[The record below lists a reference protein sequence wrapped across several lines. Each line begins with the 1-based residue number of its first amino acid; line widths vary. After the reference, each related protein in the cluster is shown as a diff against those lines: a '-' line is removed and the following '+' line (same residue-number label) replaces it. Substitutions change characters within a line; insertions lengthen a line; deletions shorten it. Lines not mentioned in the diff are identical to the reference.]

1 VSHYSVIECFFKQLG
16 LKGSPQSSEPFKPVF
31 LTGVGILFPTPLM
44 ILKAMDFTKYKD
56 DFTTE
61 ATKKGLSNRNIQ
73 HCLAYAGVLFS
84 HNVPVI
90 YNPSHLS
97 ELVGYK
103 KEYLKK
109 AALHTSY
116 YYRDFEITKKNG
128 KKRPI
133 SEPLPSLKEIQI
145 WILKNILENVPVSP
159 FAKAYKPKTSLIE
172 NLKFHKNQPKVFTL
186 DLENFFLSIKIE
198 TVEKVFL
205 ELDYSKMVS
214 NLLAKLCTRDNAL
227 PQGAPTSPYL
237 SNLIFNEADAIIS
250 DFCKKE
256 KIRYTR
262 YADDLSFSG
271 NFDENG
277 LLDKVTDTIENLN
290 LHINKSKTKLMTPNT
305 RQTVTGIVVNDKPQ
319 VVFHKRNELRQA
331 MYYIKKFGFD
341 EHRVYKEIN
350 QANYLE
356 HLLGKINFVLQ
367 INQKDTEFIDYKAFL
382 IDLKK
387 KQDSKVKKSVPLL
400 V

>member
-1 VSHYSVIECFFKQLG
+1 
-16 LKGSPQSSEPFKPVF
+16 
-31 LTGVGILFPTPLM
+31 
-44 ILKAMDFTKYKD
+44 MDFTKYKD
-56 DFTTE
+56 DFTSE
-61 ATKKGLSNRNIQ
+61 ANKKGLSKNNIQ
-73 HCLAYAGVLFS
+73 HCLDYAETLIS
-84 HNVPVI
+84 KDVPVI

-97 ELVGYK
+97 ALLGYK

-116 YYRDFEITKKNG
+116 FYRDFEITKKNG

-145 WILKNILENVPVSP
+145 WILKNILEKVPISP
-159 FAKAYKPKTSLIE
+159 FAKAYKPKTSLTE

-186 DLENFFLSIKIE
+186 DLENFFPSIKMDL
-198 TVEKVFL
+198 VEKVFL
-205 ELDYSKMVS
+205 ELGYSKMVA

-237 SNLIFNEADAIIS
+237 SNLIFKEADAMIA
-250 DFCKKE
+250 DYCKQQ

-271 NFDENG
+271 DFDENEV
-277 LLDKVTDTIENLN
+277 LDKVTSVVEKMNLR
-290 LHINKSKTKLMTPNT
+290 INKNKTRLMTPDK

-319 VVFHKRNELRQA
+319 VSFKKRNALRQA
-331 MYYIKKFGFD
+331 MYYIKKFGID
-341 EHRVYKEIN
+341 EHRVYKEIK

-356 HLLGKINFVLQ
+356 HLLGKINFILQ
-367 INQKDTEFIDYKAFL
+367 INPKDTEFMEYKALLF
-382 IDLKK
+382 DLKK
-387 KQDSKVKKSVPLL
+387 KEDLKIKTKLPLL

>member
-1 VSHYSVIECFFKQLG
+1 
-16 LKGSPQSSEPFKPVF
+16 
-31 LTGVGILFPTPLM
+31 
-44 ILKAMDFTKYKD
+44 MDTTKYKI
-56 DFTTE
+56 DFTAE
-61 ATKKGLSNRNIQ
+61 AHKMGLSKRSIQ
-73 HCLAYAGVLFS
+73 HCLDYAEVLIS
-84 HNVPVI
+84 HNVPII

-97 ELVGYK
+97 SLVGYK

-116 YYRDFEITKKNG
+116 FYRNFEITKKNG

-133 SEPLPSLKEIQI
+133 AEPLPSLKEIQI
-145 WILKNILENVPVSP
+145 WILENILEKVEVSP

-186 DLENFFLSIKIE
+186 DLENFFPSIKME
-198 TVEKVFL
+198 WVEKVFL
-205 ELDYSKMVS
+205 ELGYSKMVS
-214 NLLAKLCTRDNAL
+214 NLLAKLCTKDSAL

-237 SNLIFNEADAIIS
+237 SNLIFKEADAIIS
-250 DFCKKE
+250 EFCKQR
-256 KIRYTR
+256 KIKYTR

-271 NFDENG
+271 DFDENE
-277 LLDKVTDTIENLN
+277 LLDKVTETIKT
-290 LHINKSKTKLMTPNT
+290 LHLRINESKTKLMTPDM

-319 VVFHKRNELRQA
+319 VTFTKRNELRQA
-331 MYYIKKFGFD
+331 MYYIMKFGFE

-367 INQKDTEFIDYKAFL
+367 INPKDFEFSRYKALL

-387 KQDSKVKKSVPLL
+387 KQNSKNKKKLPLL

>member
-1 VSHYSVIECFFKQLG
+1 MECFFKQLC

-31 LTGVGILFPTPLM
+31 LTGVGIWIPAPLM
-44 ILKAMDFTKYKD
+44 ISRAMDFTKYKYE
-56 DFTTE
+56 FAKE
-61 ATKKGLSNRNIQ
+61 AFKKGLTKNNVQ
-73 HCLAYAGVLFS
+73 HCLAYAEVLYS
-84 HNVPVI
+84 NNVPII

-97 ELVGYK
+97 ALLGYK

-116 YYRDFEITKKNG
+116 FYRDFEITKKNG
-128 KKRPI
+128 KKRNI

-145 WILKNILENVPVSP
+145 WILKNILEKLPVSP
-159 FAKAYKPKTSLIE
+159 FAKAYKPKTHLIE

-186 DLENFFLSIKIE
+186 DLENFFPSIKME
-198 TVEKVFL
+198 LVEKVFL
-205 ELDYSKMVS
+205 ELGYSKMVA
-214 NLLAKLCTRDNAL
+214 NLLAKLCSRDNGL

-237 SNLIFNEADAIIS
+237 SNLIFKEADELIA
-250 DFCKKE
+250 DYCKQR

-271 NFDENG
+271 DFDENE
-277 LLDKVTDTIENLN
+277 LLDTVTKIIENLN
-290 LHINKSKTKLMTPNT
+290 LHINKSKTKLMKPNT

-319 VVFHKRNELRQA
+319 VAFNKRNELRQA
-331 MYYIKKFGFD
+331 MHYIKKFGFD
-341 EHRVYKEIN
+341 EHRVYKEIK

-356 HLLGKINFVLQ
+356 HLMGRINFVLQ
-367 INQKDTEFIDYKAFL
+367 INPKDTEFKEYKAFL
-382 IDLKK
+382 FALKK
-387 KQDSKVKKSVPLL
+387 KENTKIKKKLPLL

>member
-1 VSHYSVIECFFKQLG
+1 
-16 LKGSPQSSEPFKPVF
+16 
-31 LTGVGILFPTPLM
+31 M
-44 ILKAMDFTKYKD
+44 ISRAMDFTKYKD
-56 DFTTE
+56 DFTAE
-61 ATKKGLSNRNIQ
+61 ASKKGLSRNNIQ
-73 HCLAYAGVLFS
+73 RCLDYAEVLLS
-84 HNVPVI
+84 NNVPVI

-97 ELVGYK
+97 EILGYK

-116 YYRDFEITKKNG
+116 FYRDFEITKKNG

-145 WILKNILENVPVSP
+145 WILKNILEKVPVNS

-172 NLKFHKNQPKVFTL
+172 NLKFHKNQSKVFTL
-186 DLENFFLSIKIE
+186 DLENFFPSIKIE
-198 TVEKVFL
+198 LVEKIFL
-205 ELDYSKMVS
+205 ELGYSKMVS
-214 NLLAKLCTRDNAL
+214 NLLAKLCTRDDAL

-237 SNLIFNEADAIIS
+237 SNLIFKKADAEIV
-250 DFCKKE
+250 DFCKQR

-271 NFDENG
+271 NFDENE
-277 LLDKVTDTIENLN
+277 LLDKVIKTIEKLK
-290 LHINKSKTKLMTPNT
+290 LHINKSKTKLMTPDM

-319 VVFHKRNELRQA
+319 VAFNKRNELRQA
-331 MYYIKKFGFD
+331 MFYIKKFGFD
-341 EHRVYKEIN
+341 EHRVYKEIK

-356 HLLGKINFVLQ
+356 HLLGRINFVLQ
-367 INQKDTEFIDYKAFL
+367 INPKDTEFLEYKSIL
-382 IDLKK
+382 HDLKK
-387 KQDSKVKKSVPLL
+387 KEDTKIKEQLPLL